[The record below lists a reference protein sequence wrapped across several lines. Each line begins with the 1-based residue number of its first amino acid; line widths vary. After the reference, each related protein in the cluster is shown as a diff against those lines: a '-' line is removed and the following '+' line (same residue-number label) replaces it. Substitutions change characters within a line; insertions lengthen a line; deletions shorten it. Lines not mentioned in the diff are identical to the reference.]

1 MVDRLFSLTM
11 GREELSSVNS
21 KTVAVLHVGRGGAGK
36 GDEFLARAAAGAGQ
50 DGGCLVVIY

>member
-1 MVDRLFSLTM
+1 M

-21 KTVAVLHVGRGGAGK
+21 KTVAVLHVGRGGK

-50 DGGCLVVIY
+50 DGGRLVVIY

>member
-1 MVDRLFSLTM
+1 M

-21 KTVAVLHVGRGGAGK
+21 KTVAVLHVRRGW

-50 DGGCLVVIY
+50 DGGRLVVIY